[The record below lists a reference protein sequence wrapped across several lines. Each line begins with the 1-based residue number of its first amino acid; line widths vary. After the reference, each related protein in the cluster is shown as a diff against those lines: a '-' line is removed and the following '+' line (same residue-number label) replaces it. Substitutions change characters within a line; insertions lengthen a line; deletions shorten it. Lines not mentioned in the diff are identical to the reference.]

1 MASALGIVP
10 GDLTPLLAPGSIA
23 VLGASAS
30 PGKAGHAMVRAL
42 AGFPGALH
50 LVNPSGRPVEGRPV
64 APSAAALGKPVDLAV
79 LVVPAAAVPAALD
92 DCGAAGVR
100 AAVVCSGGFAEAP
113 GGAALQDEAVAAARR
128 HGIRLLGPNTSG
140 FLCPGSGTFA
150 TFVPGVTGL
159 APGPASFVTASG
171 GVNLA
176 AAFLAAEEG
185 LGLAYGVGLGNAA
198 DVGFAD
204 VLDFLAGDG
213 ATRGVGLHVEGL
225 DDGRSLCD
233 AVARLAATVP
243 VVALAVGRADVGDMA
258 RSHTGRLLADHG
270 VARAALRQAGA
281 VVVDD
286 LGEMVDALRALTA
299 RRLPARPAPGVG
311 VVTGQAGPGL
321 LVADALRSR
330 GVAVPPLADA
340 TARRLDGLLP
350 PLTWLRNPVDT
361 GRPSPAFG
369 DVLALVAGDAAVD
382 VLAVYALEEGDAVD
396 PEAALATPGVAGALP
411 VLFGTGGQAAVLDR
425 RREALAA
432 LGVPLFRAPER
443 LARAAAAL
451 VEDARARAR
460 AGGPGLDLPA
470 GATLPAAADEHG
482 TKRALAALGVAVPE
496 GAACRDRDA
505 AHAALDALGGGPV
518 VVKVR
523 DAAIAHKAAVGG
535 VRLGVRGHAALEGA
549 LDDVDAV
556 PGRTP
561 GAGYLVEA
569 EVGPGRDLLVGGVR
583 DPVFGPLVVVGRGG
597 SAAEAAGPPARR
609 LVPLTLADLAEQ
621 VAEVDPALDPAP
633 LAPVVA
639 AVAALLA
646 ADAAVAEI
654 DLNPVRLTAAG
665 PVALDAL
672 VVRR

>member
-1 MASALGIVP
+1 MP
-10 GDLTPLLAPGSIA
+10 GDLGPLLAPRSIA
-23 VLGASAS
+23 VVGASAS
-30 PGKAGHAMVRAL
+30 PGKAGNALVRAL
-42 AGFPGALH
+42 LGFPGPLH
-50 LVNPSGRPVEGRPV
+50 LVNPSGRPVERRPV
-64 APSAAALGKPVDLAV
+64 VASAAAIGEPVDLAV
-79 LVVPAAAVPAALD
+79 LVVPAPAVPAALD

-100 AAVVCSGGFAEAP
+100 AAVVCAGGFAEAP
-113 GGAALQDEAVAAARR
+113 GGGPLQDEALAVARR
-128 HGIRLLGPNTSG
+128 HGMRLLGPNTSG

-159 APGPASFVTASG
+159 EPGPASFVTSSG

-176 AAFLAAEEG
+176 AAFLAAGEG

-213 ATRGVGLHVEGL
+213 VTRAVGLHVEGL
-225 DDGRSLCD
+225 DDGRALCD
-233 AVARLAATVP
+233 AVARLAAAVP

-286 LGEMVDALRALTA
+286 LGEMVDALRALA
-299 RRLPARPAPGVG
+299 AQRLAPHPAPGVG
-311 VVTGQAGPGL
+311 VVTAQAGPGL
-321 LVADALRSR
+321 LVTDALRSR
-330 GVAVPPLADA
+330 GVAVPPLAEA
-340 TARRLDGLLP
+340 TRRGLEELLP

-361 GRPSPAFG
+361 GRPPAGFG
-369 DVLALVAGDAAVD
+369 EVLARVAGDAAVD

-396 PEAALATPGVAGALP
+396 PEVALRTPGVAGALP
-411 VLFGTGGQAAVLDR
+411 VVFGTGGPAGALDR
-425 RREALAA
+425 RRRALAA
-432 LGVPLFRAPER
+432 LGVPLFRAPEGV
-443 LARAAAAL
+443 ARAVVAL
-451 VEDARARAR
+451 VDDARARAR
-460 AGGPGLDLPA
+460 RASPPVPWMDLVDSP
-470 GATLPAAADEHG
+470 PFPSPEVDEWAA
-482 TKRALAALGVAVPE
+482 KRALAALGVAVPA

-535 VRLGVRGHAALEGA
+535 VRLGVRGHAALDAA
-549 LDDVDAV
+549 LDAVDAV

-561 GAGYLVEA
+561 GAGYLVEVEA
-569 EVGPGRDLLVGGVR
+569 EAGPGPDLLVGGVR

-597 SAAEAAGPPARR
+597 GAAEAAGPPARR
-609 LVPLTLADLAEQ
+609 LVPLSLADLAEQ
-621 VAEVDPALDPAP
+621 VAEVDPGLDAGALT
-633 LAPVVA
+633 PVVA
-639 AVAALLA
+639 AVAALLV
-646 ADAAVAEI
+646 ADPAIGEI
-654 DLNPVRLTAAG
+654 DLNPVRLTARG